1 MKKKLLA
8 TLLLLLFLAETAFA
22 ASTAILKKQAKLYS
36 KASTK
41 SSVVHTLNK
50 GAVLTLLSSK
60 GRIAKVQYE
69 GKTLY
74 MARSALIKVKKR
86 TTLQESALY
95 QSASASSK
103 RLKAIPPDS
112 TVYLFAKSKS
122 WYKAQYDGVQGYLPA
137 SALKAPNATPTPAPA
152 PVKMTVLR
160 TSKVYAAKSTSSKV
174 VGTVKSGTVVGV
186 YEIAGKFAKIRRSG
200 KFRYIPLSAF
210 TADSVPTPTPTP
222 TPMPTPSASPYVRA
236 VEKKTRVYKS
246 ASTSSK
252 VIGTLKAGATVT
264 VLDERGDWCKVKKG
278 SSTGYVL
285 SSAFE
290 AEVPPDPTPTPT
302 PEPTPTPGPR
312 DEDKVET
319 VVAAAMDKLGLPYV
333 YGSTG
338 PNSYDCSGLTRY
350 AYSKVGISLAH
361 SAYSQGYNAPVRL
374 TMDQLQR
381 GDLVFFNTNKYDGD
395 LCDHVGIYL
404 GKGQFIHASS
414 GKGRVIV
421 STLTTGYYAGVFS
434 WGRKVL

>member
-8 TLLLLLFLAETAFA
+8 MLLLLLLLAETAFA
-22 ASTAILKKQAKLYS
+22 VSTAILKKQAKLYE
-36 KASTK
+36 KASKK
-41 SSVVHTLNK
+41 SSVVYTLKK
-50 GAVLTLLSSK
+50 GDVLTLVSTS
-60 GRIAKVQYE
+60 GGIAKVQYE

-74 MARSALIKVKKR
+74 MAKSALTKVKKS

-95 QSASASSK
+95 RSASKSSK
-103 RLKAIPPDS
+103 RLKSIPPNS

-137 SALKAPNATPTPAPA
+137 SALKAPSATPTPAPA
-152 PVKMTVLR
+152 PVKMTVLK
-160 TSKVYAAKSTSSKV
+160 TAKVYASKSTSSKV
-174 VGTVKSGTVVGV
+174 TETLKRGTVVSV
-186 YEIAGKFAKIRRSG
+186 YEIEGKFAKIRRGG
-200 KFRYIPLSAF
+200 KYRYILLSAF
-210 TADSVPTPTPTP
+210 AADPTPSPTPTPTP
-222 TPMPTPSASPYVRA
+222 TPAPTASPYARA
-236 VEKKTRVYKS
+236 VEKKTKVYKS
-246 ASTSSK
+246 ASTSSR
-252 VIGTLKAGATVT
+252 VLGTLKAGTTVT
-264 VLDERGDWCKVKKG
+264 VLDEWGDWCKVKKG

-285 SSAFE
+285 STAFE
-290 AEVPPDPTPTPT
+290 EEIPPEPAPTPTPA
-302 PEPTPTPGPR
+302 PR
-312 DEDKVET
+312 DDSKAET
-319 VVAAAMDKLGLPYV
+319 VIEAAMDKLGRPYV
-333 YGSTG
+333 YGATG
-338 PNSYDCSGLTRY
+338 PNSYDCSGFTRY

-374 TMDQLQR
+374 TVEQLQR
-381 GDLVFFNTNKYDGD
+381 GDLVFFNTNKSDGD